1 MAVGDTLYTIRDEV
15 PEMIER
21 ERTSVLRLR
30 PYTAGAAI
38 APTAATVS
46 VYDGS
51 NVAVVSGAVATI
63 GGGQATYTL
72 AAQPST
78 AALAEGWRIEWLYT
92 MPDGVARMH
101 RQDAAL
107 VRCRPL
113 PPATEADLYRR
124 ESSINPSVT
133 GVIHS
138 GADFA
143 DKLAEAWVR
152 IEHRLIEQGRRPWR
166 VIGSSDLREV
176 HILGTLALVFEDFAT
191 RLNAAYATK
200 AEVYRNEYAAAWR
213 AVRMAYDQGDD
224 GRSTP
229 SSRVGGMTTVW
240 LG

>member
-1 MAVGDTLYTIRDEV
+1 
-15 PEMIER
+15 
-21 ERTSVLRLR
+21 
-30 PYTAGAAI
+30 
-38 APTAATVS
+38 
-46 VYDGS
+46 
-51 NVAVVSGAVATI
+51 
-63 GGGQATYTL
+63 
-72 AAQPST
+72 
-78 AALAEGWRIEWLYT
+78 
-92 MPDGVARMH
+92 
-101 RQDAAL
+101 
-107 VRCRPL
+107 
-113 PPATEADLYRR
+113 
-124 ESSINPSVT
+124 VT